1 MMAGNVDSLTHNPTV
16 TWRLQ
21 NPCVHMV
28 SDISSRKSL
37 KSRPSGSHFNC
48 GLIND
53 WCWGLFLIHALNQV
67 NPVAL
72 NRKLLSM
79 KKNKYAG
86 AIYIFTIPKMTLDV
100 SSKYTEMFNE
110 IGVSL
115 PGEELG
121 DLTKASGLG
130 ATGCTGRVCL
140 AASFLRLPF
149 RFSNI
154 SCVLC
159 CFWNTLLT
167 CSCGAKFNY

>member
-1 MMAGNVDSLTHNPTV
+1 MQGRRVKGMMAGNVDSLTHNPTV

-37 KSRPSGSHFNC
+37 KSMPSGSHFNC

-100 SSKYTEMFNE
+100 SSILK
-110 IGVSL
+110 
-115 PGEELG
+115 
-121 DLTKASGLG
+121 
-130 ATGCTGRVCL
+130 CL
-140 AASFLRLPF
+140 MRLVFLYLER
-149 RFSNI
+149 N
-154 SCVLC
+154 
-159 CFWNTLLT
+159 WGT
-167 CSCGAKFNY
+167 